1 MSGSTGYPWEPGQ
14 VLTAADLNAAIQLSA
29 GPSGPPGVDGKNG
42 LSFLQ
47 GSGPPAG
54 TQPVGT
60 SYLDISNGDVWQ
72 FT

>member
-1 MSGSTGYPWEPGQ
+1 MTGQPLYPWTAGD
-14 VLTAADLNAAIQLSA
+14 VLTAEALNAAIQQS
-29 GPSGPPGVDGKNG
+29 SGPAGAPGADGKNG

-47 GSGPPAG
+47 GSGPPSG

-60 SYLDISNGDVWQ
+60 SYLDVSNGDVWQ